1 MLFSF
6 PNPANQEAPL
16 FKIAGTTAIVSTFE
30 TVVGQPYK
38 PTLAGKGGLSLGW
51 PFFPSKLSISA
62 DSSPQM

>member
-1 MLFSF
+1 M
-6 PNPANQEAPL
+6 
-16 FKIAGTTAIVSTFE
+16 AGTTAIVSTFE